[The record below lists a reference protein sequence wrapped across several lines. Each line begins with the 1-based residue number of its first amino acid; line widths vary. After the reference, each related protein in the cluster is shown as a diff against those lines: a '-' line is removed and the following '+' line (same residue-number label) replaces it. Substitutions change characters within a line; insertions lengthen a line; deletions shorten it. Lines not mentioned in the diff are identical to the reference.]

1 MGCCNKLFTF
11 VSKYLVVLC
20 NFAIA
25 CGGVAILVG
34 ALAYSGDFYGTLNH
48 FGFHLNHKLVLSVGA
63 ISVLIGLLGVLAAF
77 KYRSG
82 FSKLYLIIFALVLL
96 ALIGVELTVGATT
109 AVYVGAL
116 DNVAAR
122 NNATAESLT
131 KYEQQ
136 LDDSMN
142 KIYKKCCDNADVDN
156 ENDKVCTAISEFLD
170 EDTLECAGYEN
181 FKLDIKERV
190 HEILPPMTK
199 TLIGIGSLQLLGLFA
214 ACFLT
219 CCGAKKE
226 EGVALSTYHRYD
238 NATPTKKTTGNGV
251 AGTAGAAVSY
261 V

>member
-11 VSKYLVVLC
+11 LSKYLVVLC

-48 FGFHLNHKLVLSVGA
+48 FGMHLNHKAVLAAGA
-63 ISVLIGLLGVLAAF
+63 ISVLVGFVGMLAAF

-82 FSKLYLIIFALVLL
+82 FSKLYLIMFALVLL
-96 ALIGVELTVGATT
+96 ALIGVEFFIGATT

-116 DNVAAR
+116 DNVAAQ
-122 NNATAESLT
+122 NNNTAESLT
-131 KYEQQ
+131 KYEQE
-136 LDDSMN
+136 LDDKMSQV
-142 KIYKKCCDNADVDN
+142 YKKCCDASDADN
-156 ENDKVCTAISEFLD
+156 KNDKICTAITEFLQ
-170 EDTLECAGYEN
+170 EETLECAGYDE
-181 FKLDIKERV
+181 FKLDVKERV

-199 TLIGIGSLQLLGLFA
+199 TLIAIGSLELLGLFS

-226 EGVALSTYHRYD
+226 EGVSLSTYHRYD
-238 NATPTKKTTGNGV
+238 NATPTKRTTGQGV
-251 AGTAGAAVSY
+251 AGTSGAAVSY